1 MKAAVQV
8 EYGEAEVL
16 RLADVADPVAKP
28 GWSLIRLKAAG
39 LNWHDVLVR
48 RGLYASPLPHVPG
61 ADGAGIDVATGD
73 EVVIMPSLWWGDV
86 EAAPGPNWEILG
98 DRRFGTYAELVAV
111 PTECV
116 LPKPAGLSWA
126 QAAALPLVGLT
137 AYRAL
142 FTRAQLRAG
151 ESLLVLGAG
160 GGLAT
165 AAVSL
170 AAAVGAQ
177 VYVTSSS
184 LERIER
190 AKELGAI
197 DGFLYTDPDW
207 PTAARERLRDGF
219 DVVLDSVGTWSA
231 SIGALRPGGRL
242 VVLGASR
249 GERAELDVRGFYFG
263 QYSLLGTTMG
273 SPRDMAGLLDLLE
286 HYRVPPPVI
295 DRVFPLA
302 DAAAAHR
309 YLEGGTA
316 FGKVVLE
323 VS

>member
-1 MKAAVQV
+1 

-126 QAAALPLVGLT
+126 QAAAL
-137 AYRAL
+137 
-142 FTRAQLRAG
+142 
-151 ESLLVLGAG
+151 
-160 GGLAT
+160 
-165 AAVSL
+165 
-170 AAAVGAQ
+170 
-177 VYVTSSS
+177 
-184 LERIER
+184 
-190 AKELGAI
+190 
-197 DGFLYTDPDW
+197 
-207 PTAARERLRDGF
+207 
-219 DVVLDSVGTWSA
+219 
-231 SIGALRPGGRL
+231 
-242 VVLGASR
+242 
-249 GERAELDVRGFYFG
+249 
-263 QYSLLGTTMG
+263 
-273 SPRDMAGLLDLLE
+273 
-286 HYRVPPPVI
+286 
-295 DRVFPLA
+295 
-302 DAAAAHR
+302 
-309 YLEGGTA
+309 
-316 FGKVVLE
+316 
-323 VS
+323 